1 MKLPS
6 WAWPL
11 IALGLLCLVP
21 WFFSSSSSLTLLSQ
35 MGIAILICQS
45 FQLLWSQGGML
56 SFGHAIYVGAGS
68 FLAIHSLKLMGAGVL
83 HFPVILV
90 PLLGGLAGLLLA
102 VMLGW
107 ITTRKA
113 GTALAMISLGL
124 GELVWSMALMWPESF
139 GGEGGLSANRV
150 VGQAPWGLN
159 LASPLQMYGLIA
171 TYTVAGTLL
180 LLGFV
185 QTPMGRLLN
194 AVRDNAERV
203 AFLGYNPH
211 VIRYGAF
218 LLAGFIA
225 GVAGGLAALNHEI
238 FTTDMLH
245 AERSGS
251 YLLFT
256 ILGGSSLLLGPLM
269 GGVLMVLCL
278 SLLSTYTPAWML
290 YVGVLFMGV
299 VMFVPGGLSEGLR
312 QQGQCLGRSVAWRRW
327 WVGCLRLLAAVCV
340 MAGMGVLIEM
350 AYHLPQLSVLGPQLT
365 RMGWVLDVQD
375 MLHWWFSACMV
386 LMGTVLHLWLRHPQD
401 AQRAKEPQP

>member
-1 MKLPS
+1 MKFPT

-11 IALGLLCLVP
+11 IALGILCLAP
-21 WFFSSSSSLTLLSQ
+21 WVFSSSSALTLLSQ

-68 FLAIHSLKLMGAGVL
+68 FLAIHSLKLLGAGL
-83 HFPVILV
+83 LNFPVILV
-90 PLLGGLAGLLLA
+90 PMLGGLAGLLLA
-102 VMLGW
+102 ILLGW
-107 ITTRKA
+107 LTTRRA

-124 GELVWSMALMWPESF
+124 GEMVWSIALMWPEGF

-150 VGQAPWGLN
+150 VGLAPWGLT
-159 LASPLQMYGLIA
+159 LASALQMYGLIA
-171 TYTVAGTLL
+171 AYTVAGTLL
-180 LLGFV
+180 LAGFV

-256 ILGGSSLLLGPLM
+256 VLGGSSLLLGPLI
-269 GGVLMVLCL
+269 GGMLMVLCL
-278 SLLSTYTPAWML
+278 SLLSAYTPAWML

-299 VMFVPGGLSEGLR
+299 VMFVPGGLSEWLR
-312 QQGQCLGRSVAWRRW
+312 QRVQSQRRDMAGQRW
-327 WVGCLRLLAAVCV
+327 WVGCLRLLASVGI
-340 MAGMGVLIEM
+340 MAGMVALIEM
-350 AYHLPQLSVLGPQLT
+350 AYHLPQLSVLGPQLK

-375 MLHWWFSACMV
+375 LALWWVSACLV
-386 LMGTVLHLWLRHPQD
+386 LMGTGLHLWLRPPQE
-401 AQRAKEPQP
+401 AHWAKERQP

>member
-1 MKLPS
+1 MKFLT

-11 IALGLLCLVP
+11 ISLGILGLAP
-21 WFFSSSSSLTLLSQ
+21 WIFSSSSALTLLSQ

-56 SFGHAIYVGAGS
+56 SFGHAIYVGAGT
-68 FLAIHSLKLMGAGVL
+68 FLTIHSLKLIGAGQL
-83 HFPVILV
+83 NFPVILV
-90 PLLGGLAGLLLA
+90 PLLGGFAGLLLA
-102 VMLGW
+102 ILLGW
-107 ITTRKA
+107 MTTRRA

-124 GELVWSMALMWPESF
+124 GELVWSIALMWPEAF

-150 VGQAPWGLN
+150 VGHAPWGLT
-159 LASPLQMYGLIA
+159 LASALQMYGLIA
-171 TYTVAGTLL
+171 AYTLAGTLL
-180 LLGFV
+180 LAGFV

-256 ILGGSSLLLGPLM
+256 VLGGSSLLLGPLM

-278 SLLSTYTPAWML
+278 SLLSAYTPAWML

-299 VMFVPGGLSEGLR
+299 VMLMPGGLSGGLIQR
-312 QQGQCLGRSVAWRRW
+312 VQSQKKALDWHRCWP
-327 WVGCLRLLAAVCV
+327 GCLRLVAVVCI
-340 MAGMGVLIEM
+340 MAGMVAMIEM
-350 AYHLPQLSVLGPQLT
+350 AYHLPQLTVLGPQLE
-365 RMGWVLDVQD
+365 RMGWLLDVQD
-375 MLHWWFSACMV
+375 MAPWWVSAGLV
-386 LMGTVLHLWLRHPQD
+386 LMGTVLLLWLRPTQH
-401 AQRAKEPQP
+401 AQEAKEPQP

>member
-1 MKLPS
+1 MKFPS

-11 IALGLLCLVP
+11 IALGILCLAP
-21 WFFSSSSSLTLLSQ
+21 WFFSSSSALTLMSQ

-56 SFGHAIYVGAGS
+56 SFGHAVYVGAGS
-68 FLAIHSLKLMGAGVL
+68 FLAIQSLRFMEAGLL
-83 HFPVILV
+83 HLPVILV
-90 PLLGGLAGLLLA
+90 PLLGGMAGLLLA
-102 VMLGW
+102 TLLGW
-107 ITTRKA
+107 ITTRRA

-124 GELVWSMALMWPESF
+124 GELVWSMALMWPEVF

-150 VGQAPWGLN
+150 VGLAPWSLN

-171 TYTVAGTLL
+171 VYTVAGTLL
-180 LLGFV
+180 LTGVV

-211 VIRYGAF
+211 VIRYAAF

-256 ILGGSSLLLGPLM
+256 ILGGSSLLLGPLI
-269 GGVLMVLCL
+269 GGILMVLCL

-290 YVGVLFMGV
+290 YVGVAFMGV
-299 VMFVPGGLSEGLR
+299 VMFVPGGLSEWLLQRGQR
-312 QQGQCLGRSVAWRRW
+312 QKNAMAWHGW
-327 WVGCLRLLAAVCV
+327 WVAGLRLLASVCV
-340 MAGMGVLIEM
+340 MAGMVFLIEM
-350 AYHLPQLSVLGPQLT
+350 AYHLSQLSVLGPQLS
-365 RMGWVLDVQD
+365 RMGWALDVRD
-375 MLHWWFSACMV
+375 MAPWWVSACMV
-386 LMGTVLHLWLRHPQD
+386 LMGAALHLWLRPPQD
-401 AQRAKEPQP
+401 TLREKARQP

>member
-11 IALGLLCLVP
+11 IALGLLCLAP

-312 QQGQCLGRSVAWRRW
+312 QRCQSLSRSVSWHHC
-327 WVGCLRLLAAVCV
+327 WVGGLRLLAAVCV

>member
-11 IALGLLCLVP
+11 IALGLLCLAP
-21 WFFSSSSSLTLLSQ
+21 WFFSSSSSLTLLNQ

-90 PLLGGLAGLLLA
+90 PLLGGLAGLSLA
-102 VMLGW
+102 VLLGW

-150 VGQAPWGLN
+150 VGLAPWGLN

-171 TYTVAGTLL
+171 AYTVAGTLL
-180 LLGFV
+180 LMGFV

-218 LLAGFIA
+218 LLACFIA

-299 VMFVPGGLSEGLR
+299 VMFVPGGLSEGLL
-312 QQGQCLGRSVAWRRW
+312 QQGQSLGRSMAWRRW

-340 MAGMGVLIEM
+340 MAGMGVWIEM

-365 RMGWVLDVQD
+365 RMGWVLNVQD
-375 MLHWWFSACMV
+375 MSPWWVSACMV
-386 LMGTVLHLWLRHPQD
+386 LMGTGLHLWLRPSQD

>member
-1 MKLPS
+1 MRISS
-6 WAWPL
+6 WAGYL
-11 IALGLLCLVP
+11 ITLAILCLAP
-21 WFFSSSSSLTLLSQ
+21 WFFPSSSALTLLSQ

-56 SFGHAIYVGAGS
+56 SFGHALYVGAGS
-68 FLAIHSLKLMGAGVL
+68 FLVIHSLKLMGAGVL
-83 HFPVILV
+83 HLPVILV

-102 VMLGW
+102 MLLGW

-124 GELVWSMALMWPESF
+124 GELVGAIALMWPEVS

-150 VGQAPWGLN
+150 VGLAPWGLN
-159 LASPLQMYGLIA
+159 LATPLQMYGLIA
-171 TYTVAGTLL
+171 CYTVAGTLL
-180 LLGFV
+180 LTGFV

-194 AVRDNAERV
+194 AVRDNEERV

-211 VIRYGAF
+211 LVRYGAF
-218 LLAGFIA
+218 MLAGFIA

-290 YVGVLFMGV
+290 YVGLLFMGV
-299 VMFVPGGLSEGLR
+299 VMFVPGGLSEWLR
-312 QQGQCLGRSVAWRRW
+312 QRTQSQKMTLPWHRWR
-327 WVGCLRLLAAVCV
+327 VGCLRLLAAVCV
-340 MAGMGVLIEM
+340 MSGMVVLIEM
-350 AYHLPQLSVLGPQLT
+350 AYHLSQLSVLGPQLS
-365 RMGWVLDVQD
+365 RLGWVWDVRD
-375 MLHWWFSACMV
+375 MTPWWVSACLM
-386 LMGTVLHLWLRHPQD
+386 LMGCGLHLWLRPSKD
-401 AQRAKEPQP
+401 DPRAC

>member
-1 MKLPS
+1 
-6 WAWPL
+6 
-11 IALGLLCLVP
+11 
-21 WFFSSSSSLTLLSQ
+21 
-35 MGIAILICQS
+35 
-45 FQLLWSQGGML
+45 ML

-68 FLAIHSLKLMGAGVL
+68 FLVIHSLKLMGTGVL

-102 VMLGW
+102 MLLGW
-107 ITTRKA
+107 ITTRRA

-124 GELVWSMALMWPESF
+124 GELVWSIALMWPEGF

-159 LASPLQMYGLIA
+159 LASPLQMYGLISA
-171 TYTVAGTLL
+171 YTVAGTLL
-180 LLGFV
+180 LMGFV

-211 VIRYGAF
+211 VIRYAAF

-256 ILGGSSLLLGPLM
+256 ILGGSSLLLGPLI

-299 VMFVPGGLSEGLR
+299 VMFVPGGLSEGLLQR
-312 QQGQCLGRSVAWRRW
+312 CQSLRRSVAWHRW
-327 WVGCLRLLAAVCV
+327 WVGCLRLWAATCV
-340 MAGMGVLIEM
+340 MTGMIVLIEM
-350 AYHLPQLSVLGPQLT
+350 TYHLPQLSVLGPQLT

-375 MLHWWFSACMV
+375 ISPWWVSASMV
-386 LMGTVLHLWLRHPQD
+386 LMGTGLHLWLRPPQD
-401 AQRAKEPQP
+401 AQRAKERQP